1 LIGANIPI
9 VEALTALIDQVEKPK
24 LERILRD
31 IREKVNQGATL
42 AEAMGDHSDVFSP
55 LYINM
60 VGAGEQSGSLV
71 TVLQRLTDYTEAQVA
86 LRGKIVTA
94 LTYPAL
100 MGGVSGLIIIGLF
113 VGVIPRIKRVFET
126 MDTTLPAL
134 TRAVMAFSDFLI
146 GQWYIPLAIAIAM
159 VVAFR
164 RWVGKPEGQT
174 QWHGILL
181 KMPVIGNVNR
191 KVAVSRFCRTMS
203 TLLDSGVPILTAV
216 SIVKTVV
223 GNDIIAMAIEKAG
236 RNIAEGQSI
245 AEPLKASGQFP
256 PLVTHMINIG
266 EKTGELEPMLSKVAD
281 AYDQEVERTL
291 EGLTSIL
298 EPVMI
303 VVMGGIVAIVALSI
317 LLPML
322 NMSAIAK

>member
-1 LIGANIPI
+1 
-9 VEALTALIDQVEKPK
+9 
-24 LERILRD
+24 
-31 IREKVNQGATL
+31 
-42 AEAMGDHSDVFSP
+42 
-55 LYINM
+55 
-60 VGAGEQSGSLV
+60 
-71 TVLQRLTDYTEAQVA
+71 
-86 LRGKIVTA
+86 
-94 LTYPAL
+94 
-100 MGGVSGLIIIGLF
+100 
-113 VGVIPRIKRVFET
+113 
-126 MDTTLPAL
+126 
-134 TRAVMAFSDFLI
+134 
-146 GQWYIPLAIAIAM
+146 
-159 VVAFR
+159 
-164 RWVGKPEGQT
+164 
-174 QWHGILL
+174 LL
-181 KMPVIGNVNR
+181 KAPVLGNVNR

-223 GNDIIAMAIEKAG
+223 GNDIIASAIEKAG
-236 RNIAEGQSI
+236 VNIAEGQSI
-245 AEPLKASGQFP
+245 AQPLKESGQFP

-266 EKTGELEPMLSKVAD
+266 EKTGEIEPMLGKVAD